1 MRGLMMDRPLMIS
14 QIIEYAAASYPEQEI
29 VSRTPEGG
37 LHRYNYEDAAKRS
50 RQLANALK
58 SLGVQAG
65 DRIATVAWNTYRHL
79 ELYYAVSGIGA
90 ICHTINPRL
99 PVEQFG
105 YIVNHAKDQY
115 IFLDLTFVPLLEK
128 LQGLF
133 EGVKGYVVMTD
144 RAHMPETS
152 LPNVMCYEELVGEQ
166 SDEMAWPE
174 FDEHTASSLC
184 YTSGTTGNPKGV
196 LYSHRSTLLHAFSV
210 LTIPG
215 MNLGEESAVLPVVPM
230 FHVNAWGVPYFAPM
244 VGAKIVFPGP
254 KLDGESLAELI
265 NNEGVTEAWG
275 VPTVWLGLLGHMR
288 KTEQKFTSLKRVLI
302 GGSAAPRAMMR
313 EFQEK
318 YGVEGLQG
326 WGMTEMSPIGTV
338 SMIRPKDADLPL
350 DRQFDIKAKQGRA
363 VFGVEMKIVNDDGQ
377 ALPRDRKSFGELLV
391 RGPAIISGYYEN
403 PEASAK
409 AFDSEGWFRTG
420 DVSKIDPEGYME
432 IVDRTKDVIKSGG
445 EWISSIDLENEAV
458 GHPEIAEAA
467 VIAVHHPKW
476 DERPLLVVVREP
488 DSQLDKQGVI
498 DYLSQRVAKW
508 WLPDDVV
515 FVDELPHGAT
525 GKLQKAKLREQFKDY
540 SLPEVGG

>member
-1 MRGLMMDRPLMIS
+1 
-14 QIIEYAAASYPEQEI
+14 
-29 VSRTPEGG
+29 
-37 LHRYNYEDAAKRS
+37 
-50 RQLANALK
+50 
-58 SLGVQAG
+58 
-65 DRIATVAWNTYRHL
+65 
-79 ELYYAVSGIGA
+79 
-90 ICHTINPRL
+90 
-99 PVEQFG
+99 
-105 YIVNHAKDQY
+105 
-115 IFLDLTFVPLLEK
+115 
-128 LQGLF
+128 
-133 EGVKGYVVMTD
+133 
-144 RAHMPETS
+144 
-152 LPNVMCYEELVGEQ
+152 
-166 SDEMAWPE
+166 
-174 FDEHTASSLC
+174 
-184 YTSGTTGNPKGV
+184 
-196 LYSHRSTLLHAFSV
+196 
-210 LTIPG
+210 
-215 MNLGEESAVLPVVPM
+215 
-230 FHVNAWGVPYFAPM
+230 
-244 VGAKIVFPGP
+244 
-254 KLDGESLAELI
+254 
-265 NNEGVTEAWG
+265 
-275 VPTVWLGLLGHMR
+275 MR

-377 ALPRDRKSFGELLV
+377 ALPRDGKSFGELLV

-540 SLPEVGG
+540 SFPEVGG

>member
-1 MRGLMMDRPLMIS
+1 
-14 QIIEYAAASYPEQEI
+14 
-29 VSRTPEGG
+29 
-37 LHRYNYEDAAKRS
+37 
-50 RQLANALK
+50 
-58 SLGVQAG
+58 
-65 DRIATVAWNTYRHL
+65 
-79 ELYYAVSGIGA
+79 
-90 ICHTINPRL
+90 
-99 PVEQFG
+99 
-105 YIVNHAKDQY
+105 
-115 IFLDLTFVPLLEK
+115 
-128 LQGLF
+128 
-133 EGVKGYVVMTD
+133 
-144 RAHMPETS
+144 
-152 LPNVMCYEELVGEQ
+152 MCYEELVGEQ

-230 FHVNAWGVPYFAPM
+230 FHVNAWGVPYFEPM

-377 ALPRDRKSFGELLV
+377 ALPRDGKSFGELLV

>member
-1 MRGLMMDRPLMIS
+1 
-14 QIIEYAAASYPEQEI
+14 
-29 VSRTPEGG
+29 
-37 LHRYNYEDAAKRS
+37 
-50 RQLANALK
+50 
-58 SLGVQAG
+58 
-65 DRIATVAWNTYRHL
+65 
-79 ELYYAVSGIGA
+79 
-90 ICHTINPRL
+90 
-99 PVEQFG
+99 
-105 YIVNHAKDQY
+105 
-115 IFLDLTFVPLLEK
+115 
-128 LQGLF
+128 
-133 EGVKGYVVMTD
+133 MTD

-318 YGVEGLQG
+318 YGVEGQQG

-377 ALPRDRKSFGELLV
+377 ALPRDGKSFGELLV

-540 SLPEVGG
+540 SFPEVGG